1 MSETYSESCS
11 IEIDSRVRG
20 VKRVVNEVADDL
32 GISVSI
38 DTDTYC
44 NGGFFFKTYTT
55 EYNIRFRGEKE
66 KVKKAIKILEHKCE
80 DFNDEIQLPVTATTG
95 F

>member
-1 MSETYSESCS
+1 MYSESCS
-11 IEIDSRVRG
+11 IKIDSRVRG

-44 NGGFFFKTYTT
+44 DGGWFFKTYTT
-55 EYNIRFRGEKE
+55 EYNIRFTGDKD
-66 KVKKAIKILEHKCE
+66 KVEEAIKILRTKCE
-80 DFNDEIQLPVTATTG
+80 WFNSQIHRPVTATTG

>member
-1 MSETYSESCS
+1 MYSESCS

-20 VKRVVNEVADDL
+20 VKRAINEIADDL

-44 NGGFFFKTYTT
+44 DGGWIFKTYTT
-55 EYNIRFRGEKE
+55 EYNIRFSGDKD
-66 KVKKAIKILEHKCE
+66 KVEKAIERLNSDCE
-80 DFNDEIQLPVTATTG
+80 DFNARIHRPVTATTG

>member
-1 MSETYSESCS
+1 MYSESCS

-20 VKRVVNEVADDL
+20 VKRAINEIADDL

-44 NGGFFFKTYTT
+44 NGGWIFKTYTT
-55 EYNIRFRGEKE
+55 EYNIRFSGDKDKVEKPLKNLE
-66 KVKKAIKILEHKCE
+66 MNVKNLMLKYI
-80 DFNDEIQLPVTATTG
+80 DQ
-95 F
+95 

>member
-1 MSETYSESCS
+1 MYSESCS

-20 VKRVVNEVADDL
+20 VKRAVNEIADDL
-32 GISVSI
+32 EICVSI

-44 NGGFFFKTYTT
+44 TGGWFSKTYIT
-55 EYNIRFRGEKE
+55 EYNIRFSGDKD
-66 KVKKAIKILEHKCE
+66 KVKEALKRLKTDCE
-80 DFNDEIQLPVTATTG
+80 NFNSRIHIPVTATTG

>member
-1 MSETYSESCS
+1 MYSESCS
-11 IEIDSRVRG
+11 IEVDSRVRG

-44 NGGFFFKTYTT
+44 DGGWFFKTYTT
-55 EYNIRFRGEKE
+55 EYNIRFSGDKD
-66 KVKKAIKILEHKCE
+66 KVEKAIKILEQKCE
-80 DFNDEIQLPVTATTG
+80 DFNDEIRPPVRATTG